1 MYSFN
6 GRSAIPYS
14 FQRNSAPDDAAA
26 AAAAAQALADG
37 KSAEKQVDSAKSNG
51 QENEV
56 DDRPIRLPDGGKHK
70 KHKVPHEVRRSVQRW
85 PASVFY
91 SKVQLPFSQVPN
103 DQDAVIPMPYDGAK
117 GGFGENGRPVVIP
130 VSVVRLSFSHPSQVC
145 ELVQRRLIISFVF
158 NRKTSVVPFRS

>member
-14 FQRNSAPDDAAA
+14 FQRNSAPDDAAAAA

-70 KHKVPHEVRRSVQRW
+70 KHKVPHEVRRNVQRW

-130 VSVVRLSFSHPSQVC
+130 VSVVRPLSHQ
-145 ELVQRRLIISFVF
+145 
-158 NRKTSVVPFRS
+158 